1 MANDD
6 DATAVAFSA
15 YIQSSGLNI
24 LLRKPAPTLSAG
36 GSRKNPYRPK
46 ARRAP
51 RNLAV
56 LVFNNP
62 V

>member
-24 LLRKPAPTLSAG
+24 LLGKPSPKLSAG
-36 GSRKNPYRPK
+36 GNLRNPHRPK